1 MKRPLILTCS
11 MCSNYCPNRSVCK
24 LDGDPKEAISSD
36 YAPRCKE
43 EGKFIR
49 YMNVIPDA
57 YNYYAMDEEI
67 PTDWRPDYSKIPT
80 DSRGIPLIVNT
91 KRGVERAMPANPS
104 VESLKGDMILG
115 VPRIYTYQG
124 QREII
129 YELGVDLAR
138 KEAAKVGV
146 ELTVLP
152 EEEGW
157 SGVREY
163 ISDYEARSRMKHVNN
178 SWLSDEPVKGWD

>member
-11 MCSNYCPNRSVCK
+11 MCSNYDPDRASCK
-24 LDGDPKEAISSD
+24 LNGEPREAISLD

-43 EGKFIR
+43 EGKFLR

-67 PTDWRPDYSKIPT
+67 PGNWEPDYSKISK
-80 DSRGIPLIVNT
+80 DQNGIPLIVNT
-91 KRGVERAMPANPS
+91 KRGVERALPANES
-104 VESLKGDMILG
+104 VRMLKGDMIFG

-129 YELGVDLAR
+129 YELGVELAW
-138 KEAAKVGV
+138 KEAERVGI

-157 SGVREY
+157 AGIQEFIV
-163 ISDYEARSRMKHVNN
+163 DHKARAKMKKANN